1 MNGRFT
7 KKWGKVIELARQEA
21 GRLGHDYVG
30 TEHLLLGLVRLGEGV
45 AVEVL
50 KGFGIDLESIKLAVE
65 KIVPKGPATLKMGE
79 IPFTPRAKKVLEKI
93 TVEEARKLGHG
104 YLGTEHILLALISE
118 GEGAAAQ
125 VLLNLNIDLE
135 KARKAIL
142 ELLQPEVLPEAPEIP
157 GMAPGEEIPKGFPP
171 IFGMAGMKKEAQAVS
186 KTPAL
191 DAFGRD
197 MTQLARDG
205 KLDPV
210 IGREDEIERVIQI
223 LARRTKNNAALIG
236 EPGVG
241 KTAIA
246 EGVAQ
251 RIVSG
256 KVPDLLANKRMIALD
271 LAGMV
276 AGTKYRGEFEA
287 RLKKAVEEIRR
298 SGNVL
303 IFIDELHTLAGAG
316 AAEGAIDASSILKPS
331 LARGEL
337 QCIGATTLGEYRKY
351 IEKDG
356 ALERRF
362 QQVVV
367 NEPSVEET
375 EKILEGLKGRYEEHH
390 KVKITPE
397 ALKAAA
403 ELSERYISDRN
414 LPDKAIDLIDEA
426 SARARL
432 AEATMPPHLK
442 DIEKEIEEAE
452 KEKAEAVESQEFEK
466 AVEYR
471 DRVKELKER
480 LKKTREEW
488 EKSKKALK
496 PEVSSD
502 DIAYIVFKWTGIPV
516 IKLTQNEQERL
527 TRMEDEL
534 AKRIVGQKE
543 ALKTVSDAVRRARVG
558 IKEPKRPI
566 GSFIFAGPTGVGK
579 TELART
585 LAESLFGDENAMVRF
600 DMSEFA
606 ERFTVSR
613 LVGAPPGY
621 VGYEEAG
628 QLTEPVRRRPYTV
641 ILLDEIEKAHPDVFN
656 ILLQVMD
663 EGRLTDSLGRTA
675 NFKNTVVIMT
685 SNVGTEDIMRR
696 APGFEAAR
704 EISHEEMRRNVLS
717 KMKKTFR
724 PEFLN
729 RLDVIIVFHPLD
741 KDNLTKISELLLERL
756 RKRLDKKGIK
766 LELSQKAREFLVTK
780 EYDAI
785 KGTKD
790 YTYAF
795 GARPLERNIER
806 FIEDP
811 LSSELLKGRFKEGS
825 TILVDLEKNRLVFK
839 EKGKPRSIAPSA
851 KSGRSGQGKV

>member
-1 MNGRFT
+1 MDGRFT
-7 KKWGKVIELARQEA
+7 ERAKRVIDLARQEA
-21 GRLGHDYVG
+21 GRLGHDNIG

-50 KGFGIDLESIKLAVE
+50 KGFGIDLESIRIAVE
-65 KIVPKGPATLKMGE
+65 KIVPKGAATLKMGE

-93 TVEEARKLGHG
+93 VVEEARRLGHN
-104 YLGTEHILLALISE
+104 YVGTEHILLALISE
-118 GEGAAAQ
+118 GEGVAAQ
-125 VLLNLNIDLE
+125 VLLNLGVDLE
-135 KARKAIL
+135 KARKTIL
-142 ELLQPEVLPEAPEIP
+142 EILKPEEAPGITP
-157 GMAPGEEIPKGFPP
+157 EEEGIPKGFPP
-171 IFGMAGMKKEAQAVS
+171 IFGIPGIKKEAKAISQ
-186 KTPAL
+186 TPAL

-197 MTQLARDG
+197 MTQLAREG

-251 RIVSG
+251 RIAAG
-256 KVPDLLANKRMIALD
+256 KVPELLANKRMIAID

-287 RLKKAVEEIRR
+287 RLKKVVEEIKR
-298 SGNVL
+298 SGNIV

-362 QQVVV
+362 QQVFID
-367 NEPSVEET
+367 EPSVAET
-375 EKILEGLKGRYEEHH
+375 EKILEGLRSRYEEHH
-390 KVKITPE
+390 KVRITPE

-442 DIEKEIEEAE
+442 DIEQEIEEAE
-452 KEKAEAVESQEFEK
+452 KGKVEAVKAQEFER
-466 AVEYR
+466 AAECR
-471 DRVKELKER
+471 DKVKELKEK
-480 LKKTREEW
+480 LAKTREEW
-488 EKSKKALK
+488 EKSRKALK
-496 PEVSSD
+496 PEVSGD
-502 DIAYIVFKWTGIPV
+502 DIAYIVSKWTGIPV
-516 IKLTQNEQERL
+516 IKLTQDEEERL
-527 TRMEDEL
+527 TRMEEEL
-534 AKRIVGQKE
+534 AKRVVGQEE
-543 ALKTVSDAVRRARVG
+543 ALRTVSDAVRRARVG

-585 LAESLFGDENAMVRF
+585 LAETLFGDENAMVRF

-641 ILLDEIEKAHPDVFN
+641 VLLDEIEKAHPDVFN

-675 NFKNTVVIMT
+675 SFKNAVIIMT

-696 APGFEAAR
+696 APGFEAVK
-704 EISHEEMRRNVLS
+704 EISPEEMRKNVLS
-717 KMKKTFR
+717 KMRNTFR

-729 RLDVIIVFHPLD
+729 RLDGIIVFHPLA
-741 KDNLTKISELLLERL
+741 KDNLAKISELMLEKL
-756 RKRLDKKGIK
+756 RQRLDKKGIK
-766 LELSQKAREFLVTK
+766 LELSKEAREFLVTK
-780 EYDAI
+780 EYDAV

-811 LSSELLKGRFKEGS
+811 LSSELLKGKFREGS
-825 TILVDLEKNRLVFK
+825 IILVDLEENRLIFK
-839 EKGKPRSIAPSA
+839 EKGKPRPIA
-851 KSGRSGQGKV
+851 KSGQGKV

>member
-1 MNGRFT
+1 MDGRFT
-7 KKWGKVIELARQEA
+7 ERARKVIEFARQEA

-45 AVEVL
+45 AVEIL
-50 KGFGIDLESIKLAVE
+50 KGFGVDLESVRLAVE
-65 KIVPKGPATLKMGE
+65 EMVSKGAATLKMGE
-79 IPFTPRAKKVLEKI
+79 IPFTPRAKKVLERI
-93 TVEEARKLGHG
+93 VAEEARKLGHN
-104 YLGTEHILLALISE
+104 YVGTEHILLALISE
-118 GEGAAAQ
+118 GEGVAAQ
-125 VLLNLNIDLE
+125 VLLDLKVDLE

-142 ELLQPEVLPEAPEIP
+142 EILKPEIP
-157 GMAPGEEIPKGFPP
+157 PEAHEIPGIAPEEEIPKGFPP
-171 IFGMAGMKKEAQAVS
+171 IFGMPGMKKEAKTVS

-191 DAFGRD
+191 DIYGRD
-197 MTQLARDG
+197 MTQLAKEG

-210 IGREDEIERVIQI
+210 IGREDEIERIIQI
-223 LARRTKNNAALIG
+223 LARRTKNNVALLG

-251 RIVSG
+251 RITSG
-256 KVPDLLANKRMIALD
+256 KIPDLLTDKRMIALD
-271 LAGMV
+271 LTGMV

-287 RLKKAVEEIRR
+287 RLKKVVDEIRR
-298 SGNVL
+298 SGNTI

-362 QQVVV
+362 QQVFVD
-367 NEPSVEET
+367 EPSVKET
-375 EKILEGLKGRYEEHH
+375 EEILEGLRGRYEEHH

-403 ELSERYISDRN
+403 ELSEKYISDRN

-442 DIEKEIEEAE
+442 DMEKEIEEAE
-452 KEKAEAVESQEFEK
+452 KGKVGAVKAQEFEK
-466 AVEYR
+466 AAEYR
-471 DRVKELKER
+471 DRVRKLKEK

-488 EKSKKALK
+488 EKSKQALK

-502 DIAYIVFKWTGIPV
+502 DIAYIVSKWTGIPV
-516 IKLTQNEQERL
+516 IKLTQDEQERL
-527 TRMEDEL
+527 TRMEEEL
-534 AKRIVGQKE
+534 AKRVVNQEE
-543 ALKTVSDAVRRARVG
+543 ALKAVSDAVRRARVG

-585 LAESLFGDENAMVRF
+585 LAESLFGDEKAMVRF
-600 DMSEFA
+600 DMSEFT
-606 ERFTVSR
+606 ERFTVAR
-613 LVGAPPGY
+613 LIGAPPGY

-675 NFKNTVVIMT
+675 NFKNTVIIMT

-696 APGFEAAR
+696 APGFAAVK
-704 EISHEEMRRNVLS
+704 EISHEEMSRNVLS

-729 RLDVIIVFHPLD
+729 RLDSIIVFHPLD
-741 KDNLTKISELLLERL
+741 KDNLTKISELMLEKL

-766 LELSQKAREFLVTK
+766 LKLSNKAREFLVTK

-806 FIEDP
+806 FIVGP
-811 LSSELLKGRFKEGS
+811 LSSDLLKGRFKEGS
-825 TILVDLEKNRLVFK
+825 VILIDLLENRLTFK
-839 EKGKPRSIAPSA
+839 EQRKPRPII
-851 KSGRSGQGKV
+851 KSGRRKV

>member
-7 KKWGKVIELARQEA
+7 ERAGRVIELARQEA
-21 GRLGHDYVG
+21 GRLGHDYIG

-50 KGFGIDLESIKLAVE
+50 KGFGVDLESIRLAVE
-65 KIVPKGPATLKMGE
+65 KIVPKGAATLKMGE
-79 IPFTPRAKKVLEKI
+79 IPFTPRAKKVLERI
-93 TVEEARKLGHG
+93 VVDEARRLGHN
-104 YLGTEHILLALISE
+104 YVGTEHILLALISE

-125 VLLNLNIDLE
+125 VLLNLKVDLE

-142 ELLQPEVLPEAPEIP
+142 EFLQPAVPPEAPEIP
-157 GMAPGEEIPKGFPP
+157 GIAPEEEMPKGFSQ
-171 IFGMAGMKKEAQAVS
+171 IFGMPGIKKEAKSIS

-197 MTQLARDG
+197 MTQLAREE

-251 RIVSG
+251 RIASG
-256 KVPDLLANKRMIALD
+256 KVPDLLANKRMIAID

-298 SGNVL
+298 SGNIL

-362 QQVVV
+362 QQVFV
-367 NEPSVEET
+367 NEPSIDET
-375 EKILEGLKGRYEEHH
+375 EKILEGLKSRYEEHH
-390 KVKITPE
+390 KVQITSE
-397 ALKAAA
+397 ALRAAA

-432 AEATMPPHLK
+432 AEATIPPHLK
-442 DIEKEIEEAE
+442 DMEKQIEEAE
-452 KEKAEAVESQEFEK
+452 KGRAKAVKAEEYMK
-466 AVEYR
+466 AAEYR
-471 DRVKELKER
+471 NKRNELREK

-502 DIAYIVFKWTGIPV
+502 DIAYIVSKWTGIPV
-516 IKLTQNEQERL
+516 IKLTEEEEERL
-527 TRMEDEL
+527 SRMEEEL
-534 AKRIVGQKE
+534 AKRVVGQEE

-566 GSFIFAGPTGVGK
+566 GSFVFAGPTGVGK

-600 DMSEFA
+600 DMSEFS
-606 ERFTVSR
+606 EKFNVSR

-641 ILLDEIEKAHPDVFN
+641 VLLDEIEKAHADVFN
-656 ILLQVMD
+656 ILLQIMD

-675 NFKNTVVIMT
+675 NFKNTVIIMT

-696 APGFEAAR
+696 APGFEAIKR
-704 EISHEEMRRNVLS
+704 ISHEEMRGNVLS
-717 KMKKTFR
+717 KMKNTFR

-729 RLDVIIVFHPLD
+729 RLDGIIVFHPLD
-741 KDNLTKISELLLERL
+741 QDDLTKISELMLEKL

-766 LELSQKAREFLVTK
+766 LELSDKARKFLVTK
-780 EYDAI
+780 EYDAL

-790 YTYAF
+790 YTYTF

-811 LSSELLKGRFKEGS
+811 LSSELLKGRFRKGS
-825 TILVDLEKNRLVFK
+825 TILVNFGENKLVFK
-839 EKGKPRSIAPSA
+839 EKGKTRLTAPTA
-851 KSGRSGQGKV
+851 KSEQEKV